1 MQRIEGGHLYNT
13 ILQRRKKGPTL
24 ELCLTTSPPCA
35 INTEKKA
42 SNSLNAVLTREVDG
56 TFACTLYETLQNTSS
71 WDLYDQIRLY
81 GFDSA
86 QIGEQLRHLAY
97 VKEQTLKVRQNTRAA
112 VREQHMAARAEKIVR
127 IRFPYYFD
135 YTDHRGLFVRFNRF
149 ALDKVPQPDRGKIQ
163 ILLDKSIATQD
174 AMLNRQCEHLLYLRA
189 FIRNRDS
196 AQAFTKLARFVGD
209 MVVEEAGMYACRMC
223 AQPLICEHEI
233 EL

>member
-1 MQRIEGGHLYNT
+1 MPLQRISIEYV
-13 ILQRRKKGPTL
+13 ILVFCREESLEFAERRAHPRGRWH
-24 ELCLTTSPPCA
+24 
-35 INTEKKA
+35 
-42 SNSLNAVLTREVDG
+42 V
-56 TFACTLYETLQNTSS
+56 
-71 WDLYDQIRLY
+71 RLH
-81 GFDSA
+81 A
-86 QIGEQLRHLAY
+86 IGEQLRHLAY